1 MCKAPSYILIYYQIT
16 NHHVNMHGMEFP
28 DLCFERKSLW
38 ARHIFEKIQRLWIL
52 VQCATESLT
61 VQTTI
66 EVAAFEM
73 NYY

>member
-1 MCKAPSYILIYYQIT
+1 
-16 NHHVNMHGMEFP
+16 MECP